1 MLIKI
6 LVVGLGGFFGAILR
20 FILSSAILKAYPNFP
35 LGTLFVN
42 VFGSF
47 LMGILLTLNF
57 ENENLKLFITT
68 GILGALTTF
77 STFTYENI
85 VFLSE
90 NNIKFFILNIILNL
104 FFCILFCYLGILL
117 IKKL

>member
-6 LVVGLGGFFGAILR
+6 FAVGLGGFFGAILR
-20 FILSSAILKAYPNFP
+20 FVLSSVILKVYPSFP

-47 LMGILLTLNF
+47 LMGIFLSLNF
-57 ENENLKLFITT
+57 ENENLKLFVTT

-85 VFLSE
+85 IFLNE
-90 NNIKFFILNIILNL
+90 NNFKFFILNIILNL
-104 FFCILFCYLGILL
+104 LLCILFCYLGILL